1 MGIWDLFKKGQQEKQ
16 NDEKTAEIIKKQPI
30 IEEKFSN
37 EPFEKPQQV
46 NKDTLSSNI
55 SNRFFENIPTP
66 SQIDSVSMAPEKIDI
81 NRLLISSIPDHKIGS
96 MILSNIFL
104 IPKNV
109 RGYEDSWPVYQE
121 NLEQS
126 KKSQIEIEERRIKQE
141 IEELKGKGKKL
152 KKNKLKI
159 LNEKRD
165 IIRNYYE
172 DYEKTLSLAIQNI
185 SVEILPIENQI
196 KESKYRLNDVKQ
208 KIVLLK
214 DKELS
219 KIKEYHNLL
228 ESNIRSLTKIK
239 DTIKNVLSLKKI
251 WQATHIVATYIVAF
265 FGATEFVRTNE
276 FKEFIKDK
284 LGKIS
289 FIGDLIS
296 SNLIIVQGIAAGM
309 LFLVTI
315 GLYDKFVIDYLK
327 RRQIKKEIKQIV
339 QAEEEAQKELDEIN
353 QKIAALKEEKNN
365 KLKSMIKKTEHEL
378 EFLYEDF
385 KTKMTNLK

>member
-152 KKNKLKI
+152 KKNK
-159 LNEKRD
+159 
-165 IIRNYYE
+165 
-172 DYEKTLSLAIQNI
+172 
-185 SVEILPIENQI
+185 
-196 KESKYRLNDVKQ
+196 
-208 KIVLLK
+208 
-214 DKELS
+214 
-219 KIKEYHNLL
+219 
-228 ESNIRSLTKIK
+228 
-239 DTIKNVLSLKKI
+239 
-251 WQATHIVATYIVAF
+251 
-265 FGATEFVRTNE
+265 
-276 FKEFIKDK
+276 
-284 LGKIS
+284 
-289 FIGDLIS
+289 
-296 SNLIIVQGIAAGM
+296 
-309 LFLVTI
+309 
-315 GLYDKFVIDYLK
+315 
-327 RRQIKKEIKQIV
+327 
-339 QAEEEAQKELDEIN
+339 
-353 QKIAALKEEKNN
+353 
-365 KLKSMIKKTEHEL
+365 
-378 EFLYEDF
+378 
-385 KTKMTNLK
+385 